1 MSGEVPS
8 NVVDNWIDSPAA
20 QWFQSPLGQYL
31 LEREQDYFDRAV
43 ADVFGYNAFQLGV
56 PEVDLLRG
64 SRIPLRAHVAP
75 HGPVDPG
82 PQEALS
88 FRPEDGGVEGEQMCE
103 WHRGQLNQA
112 FGALASAH
120 RAPADVAVREH
131 EAAALVGGLLS
142 QHPVQPDDPPAGAAE
157 RALEQAGPDAAT
169 AHIGAHDVKPDE
181 GVRVAVEHAGD
192 RPDDLAL
199 TLGRDR

>member
-75 HGPVDPG
+75 HGPVDMR
-82 PQEALS
+82 AD
-88 FRPEDGGVEGEQMCE
+88 FRD
-103 WHRGQLNQA
+103 LA
-112 FGALASAH
+112 IASAS
-120 RAPADVAVREH
+120 AD
-131 EAAALVGGLLS
+131 LVLLP
-142 QHPVQPDDPPAGAAE
+142 HV
-157 RALEQAGPDAAT
+157 LEFA
-169 AHIGAHDVKPDE
+169 
-181 GVRVAVEHAGD
+181 
-192 RPDDLAL
+192 
-199 TLGRDR
+199 